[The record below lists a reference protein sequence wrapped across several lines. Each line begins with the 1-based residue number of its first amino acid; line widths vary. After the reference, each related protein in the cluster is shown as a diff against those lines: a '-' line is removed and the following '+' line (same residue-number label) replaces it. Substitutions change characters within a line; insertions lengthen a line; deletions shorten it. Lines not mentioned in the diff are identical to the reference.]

1 MNFRETINLK
11 ASPTVSV
18 WNLFS
23 HFKITCLLFFSY
35 LQIVL
40 FLIQTYWQT
49 LVYELFCFYSNE
61 VLCGELISYLL
72 LSAWFLPKHY
82 NFYRD
87 LTNFLF
93 FILLLKMYA
102 SKYLKIDVIFWLKPM
117 QPEQVLSERD
127 SEDEVDDDVADFEDR
142 RVCLMISS
150 RMQLFLLFKQ
160 QCSGCT

>member
-1 MNFRETINLK
+1 MNFRETINRK

-61 VLCGELISYLL
+61 VLCGELMSYLL
-72 LSAWFLPKHY
+72 LLA
-82 NFYRD
+82 
-87 LTNFLF
+87 
-93 FILLLKMYA
+93 
-102 SKYLKIDVIFWLKPM
+102 
-117 QPEQVLSERD
+117 
-127 SEDEVDDDVADFEDR
+127 
-142 RVCLMISS
+142 
-150 RMQLFLLFKQ
+150 
-160 QCSGCT
+160 